1 MATQTQPIATV
12 IPFRPTAQFTRPV
25 VSQQRLAEVLRMRQ
39 QPASLD
45 EALDKAE
52 DKIIYAL
59 MLGCEIED
67 GPLTAW
73 EQTWED
79 PEYEGSFSHL
89 VVVDVSASEGER
101 KRQALY
107 WTPGAWPFPKRIQRL
122 LVRAV
127 A

>member
-1 MATQTQPIATV
+1 MATASQAIHSVPVQPVQKA
-12 IPFRPTAQFTRPV
+12 RPV
-25 VSQQRLAEVLRMRQ
+25 VSQWLLAEVLRMRQ
-39 QPASLD
+39 QPTQFD
-45 EALDKAE
+45 EPLDKAE

-73 EQTWED
+73 EQSWED
-79 PEYEGSFSHL
+79 PEYEDSFSHL

-101 KRQALY
+101 KAQALY
-107 WTPGAWPFPKRIQRL
+107 WTPGAWPFPKRVQRVL
-122 LVRAV
+122 EQAV